1 MNFFKKFS
9 IASPKGFTLVEVT
22 LVVSLFFILVGLATV
37 NLFNFQH
44 KSQLDATVNSFQ
56 ADYKEQQIK
65 AMVGD
70 TEGTSASTNYG
81 VHFETTSY
89 TLFRGTYTFGNSANF
104 VVVLPNTVTIATNF
118 SNAQI
123 LFLKGSGEV
132 SGTGTITLT
141 DTVTA
146 AQKVLTIN
154 KYGVI
159 TGVN

>member
-1 MNFFKKFS
+1 MIFFKKCS
-9 IASPKGFTLVEVT
+9 TTSPKGFTLVEVT

-44 KSQLDATVNSFQ
+44 KSQLDAAVNSFQ

-70 TEGTSASTNYG
+70 TEGTSTSLDYG

-89 TLFRGTYTFGNSANF
+89 TLFRGTYTQGNSANF
-104 VVVLPNTVTIATNF
+104 VVMLPNTVTIATSF

-132 SGTGTITLT
+132 SVAGTITLT

-159 TGVN
+159 TAVN